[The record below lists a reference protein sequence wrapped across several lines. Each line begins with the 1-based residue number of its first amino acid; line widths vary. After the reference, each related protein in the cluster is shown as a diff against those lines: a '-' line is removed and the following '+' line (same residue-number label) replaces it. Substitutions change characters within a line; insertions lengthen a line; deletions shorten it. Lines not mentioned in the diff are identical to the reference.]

1 MSKDYNFYFDET
13 YHDKAITLS
22 DSKLNILADNILDDY
37 IGFFWGTR
45 EDKTPEILEL
55 FSRFETEQ
63 KAAFSMP
70 SEKELKSRSFSNN
83 QFKYGV
89 KSFSSVLLDF
99 YTKLFDA
106 CIDQKLIF
114 QMEII
119 SKMEILVRRLF
130 PDREWFRRN
139 CFVYDVFVYS
149 FSKMLVNYNHQG
161 LIDVLC
167 RLDGASN
174 EECID
179 VLNKTVLNIIA
190 AGENVARKGAEV
202 HIYKQFLPIF
212 NCPGLTINAV
222 GIQKWIYFANFD
234 GLCNLLKELSIN
246 PRRINLYI
254 DKEDNTVA
262 AAQAYPFKLAIG
274 VESKENIGVRVSD
287 WLVGF
292 IGKMIWGLIHD
303 PQVVEEKVED
313 IEAIKTPDFS
323 RRRLIN
329 SKWFELNEKQFDCYK
344 KAARCF
350 ITQQPHKWTI
360 LHCAYADHSIQFTTL
375 LRYIDQFDFEQYI
388 QTDSE
393 KHRDKYTEFCLLEM
407 QAYYKT
413 IEKI

>member
-13 YHDKAITLS
+13 YHDKAIKLS

-37 IGFFWGTR
+37 IGFFWGAR
-45 EDKTPEILEL
+45 EDKISDILEL
-55 FSRFETEQ
+55 FSKFEAEQ
-63 KAAFSMP
+63 KEAFSM
-70 SEKELKSRSFSNN
+70 SAEKELKSRCFSNN
-83 QFKYGV
+83 QFKYGI
-89 KSFSSVLLDF
+89 KSFSNVLLNF
-99 YTKLFDA
+99 YTKLFDV
-106 CIDQKLIF
+106 CINRKLIF
-114 QMEII
+114 QIEII

-139 CFVYDVFVYS
+139 YFLYDVFVYS
-149 FSKMLVNYNHQG
+149 FSKMLINYNHQE

-167 RLDGASN
+167 CLDGASN
-174 EECID
+174 EECIE
-179 VLNKTVLNIIA
+179 VLNKTVLNIIK
-190 AGENVARKGAEV
+190 AGENVDRKGAEV

-262 AAQAYPFKLAIG
+262 AAQAYPFKVAIG
-274 VESKENIGVRVSD
+274 VESKENIGVRISD

-329 SKWFELNEKQFDCYK
+329 SNWFDLNKKQFDCYK

-388 QTDSE
+388 QTDPE

>member
-45 EDKTPEILEL
+45 EDKMPEILEL
-55 FSRFETEQ
+55 FSQFETEQ
-63 KAAFSMP
+63 KKAFSIL

-89 KSFSSVLLDF
+89 KSFSNVLLDF

-139 CFVYDVFVYS
+139 YFVYDVFVYS
-149 FSKMLVNYNHQG
+149 FSKMLVNYNHQE

-329 SKWFELNEKQFDCYK
+329 SNWFDLNKKQFD
-344 KAARCF
+344 
-350 ITQQPHKWTI
+350 
-360 LHCAYADHSIQFTTL
+360 
-375 LRYIDQFDFEQYI
+375 
-388 QTDSE
+388 
-393 KHRDKYTEFCLLEM
+393 
-407 QAYYKT
+407 
-413 IEKI
+413 